1 LNIRKPKKKRKKKKL
16 NGGEKLGNRLISKE
30 RVKVEHSIGGMKRFK
45 IVSAIFRG
53 ITESMDDLF
62 EICCGLWN
70 HHLSISRRIATNK
83 ES

>member
-1 LNIRKPKKKRKKKKL
+1 MGCPKKV
-16 NGGEKLGNRLISKE
+16 GGS

-62 EICCGLWN
+62 EIFCGLWN
-70 HHLSISRRIATNK
+70 HHLSLSRRVLINK
-83 ES
+83 GS